1 MIEENQNA
9 IQAVDFTAAVETAV
23 LSIQIMSHRDQYAQI
38 GTWGQPRKQKSVNM
52 FCKQVFQHTAQI
64 ESNFTK
70 VEILQL
76 FKGKLS
82 SEMSYFF
89 TEDS

>member
-1 MIEENQNA
+1 
-9 IQAVDFTAAVETAV
+9 
-23 LSIQIMSHRDQYAQI
+23 
-38 GTWGQPRKQKSVNM
+38 M

-64 ESNFTK
+64 ESNITE